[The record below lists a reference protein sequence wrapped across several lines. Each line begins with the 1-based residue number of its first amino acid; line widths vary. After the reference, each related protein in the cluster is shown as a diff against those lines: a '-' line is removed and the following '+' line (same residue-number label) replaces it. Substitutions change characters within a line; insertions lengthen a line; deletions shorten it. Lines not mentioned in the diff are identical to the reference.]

1 VAAALVAHQALEI
14 IVDVDSMT
22 TTLRR
27 WAADAAARRDYGER
41 AKEFVAGNRGTLQR
55 LLAMIAPLIAGAK
68 SP

>member
-1 VAAALVAHQALEI
+1 
-14 IVDVDSMT
+14 MT